1 MQGRELLRLAE
12 MEVERTRRV
21 LELEKVA
28 LEEEA
33 RTVEEQARQVG
44 RSHLECVASSRGDCG
59 YRCTVA
65 MGMQTVSEVYENKSL
80 RGLLG
85 LARAHLY

>member
-1 MQGRELLRLAE
+1 

-44 RSHLECVASSRGDCG
+44 CSHLVWR
-59 YRCTVA
+59 
-65 MGMQTVSEVYENKSL
+65 
-80 RGLLG
+80 
-85 LARAHLY
+85 RADTTEAVVVQSPWA